1 METLFDIKA
10 GYASF
15 KNPIALAS
23 MAGIT
28 DSKFA
33 SGFRNAG
40 LIVLGGYNLDEKTND
55 AARKEIRRG
64 RTEFVSD
71 EPMEFLRS
79 ELEAS
84 KGITTIAVNV
94 RAASLEPYIE
104 AANMAKKFGAILEI
118 NAHCRQPEMTAL
130 GAGEALLKDV
140 PRLCEYVEEIKKTGV
155 VHSVKT
161 RANVV
166 N

>member
-1 METLFDIKA
+1 MKDLMENLFDIKI
-10 GYASF
+10 GYASL

-33 SGFRNAG
+33 SGFRSAG
-40 LIVLGGYNLDEKTND
+40 LIILGGYNLDEKTNE
-55 AARKEIRRG
+55 AAKKEIARG
-64 RTEFVSD
+64 RAEFVSD
-71 EPMEFLRS
+71 EPMGYLKN
-79 ELEAS
+79 ELEAT

-94 RAASLEPYIE
+94 RAASLEPYVH
-104 AANMAKKFGAILEI
+104 AAALAKKFGAILEI

-140 PRLCEYVEEIKKTGV
+140 PRLCEYIREIKKTGV
-155 VHSVKT
+155 VLSLK
-161 RANVV
+161 
-166 N
+166 